1 VIKLAQAKATTWMRW
16 LLPAHLLLWP
26 PLLAAQ
32 ATNVSVRSLSL
43 IDCIRIAVENN
54 FDVQIE
60 QKDVDRAERRV
71 SLAYGEYDP
80 VFRGDVVHAKSETPG
95 GIDDQNR
102 PFVGTE
108 TKRDAFIASID
119 GLVPGGLEYRLAAP
133 FVDSHG
139 TGPSGPFENTA
150 GSVGIE
156 LRQPLLKNFWIDGP
170 RLNIKVNKSLLKT
183 SELGLRS
190 QLMEIVA
197 RVELAY
203 YDLLLAREAVKVQE
217 QALKLAQE
225 LLTANRERI
234 KQGVMAALDEK
245 QAESQVSAQRSLRLL
260 AERAVNLEENIL
272 KGLLSDNFV
281 EWEDVAIEPAGDLA
295 AAAQAVDRKESWKRG
310 LAMRPDF
317 LQLREEVER
326 FGYIVRYTHN
336 QLFPQLDVVGSYGYN
351 ASEREFS
358 GAFGQ
363 IRDQSSPFYSYGLRL
378 TVPLERRIARESYK
392 ISKIDREQALLR
404 LRQMEQDVLLQIDD
418 AVKVVETNWE
428 RVGTTREAREFAE
441 VALQA
446 EQTKMENGKSTSFFV
461 LQFQRDL
468 TAARSEE
475 IRALAEY
482 NKALAQL
489 ALREGS
495 ILQRHRLETE
505 IK

>member
-1 VIKLAQAKATTWMRW
+1 MKW
-16 LLPAHLLLWP
+16 LLPTHLFLWTH
-26 PLLAAQ
+26 LLAAQ
-32 ATNVSVRSLSL
+32 TTNVSVRSLSL
-43 IDCIRIAVENN
+43 MDCIGIAVENN

-60 QKDVDRAERRV
+60 QKDVDRAHRRV

-80 VFRGDVVHAKSETPG
+80 VFRGDAVHGNSLSPG
-95 GIDDQNR
+95 GIDEQNR

-108 TKRDAFIASID
+108 TKRDAFSAGID
-119 GLVPGGLEYRLAAP
+119 GLLPSGLEYRLAAP

-139 TGPSGPFENTA
+139 VGPSGAFENAA

-156 LRQPLLKNFWIDGP
+156 LRQPLLKNFWIDGA
-170 RLNIKVNKSLLKT
+170 RLNIKINKSLLKT
-183 SELGLRS
+183 SELALRT
-190 QLMEIVA
+190 QLMDTVA
-197 RVELAY
+197 RVELGY
-203 YDLLLAREAVKVQE
+203 YDLLLAREAVNVQE
-217 QALKLAQE
+217 QAVKLARE
-225 LLTANRERI
+225 LLAANRERI

-245 QAESQVSAQRSLRLL
+245 QAESQVSVQRSLLL
-260 AERAVNLEENIL
+260 SAQRAVSLQENIL
-272 KGLLSDNFV
+272 KGLLSTNLV
-281 EWEDVAIEPAGDLA
+281 EWQDVAIEPAGDLA
-295 AAAQAVDRKESWKRG
+295 AARQAVDRKESWKRG

-326 FGYIVRYTHN
+326 FGYIVKYSHN
-336 QLFPQLDVVGSYGYN
+336 QLFPQLDVVGAYGYN
-351 ASEREFS
+351 ASAREFS

-378 TVPLERRIARESYK
+378 TVPLERRAARESHK

-404 LRQMEQDVLLQIDD
+404 LHQMEQDVLLQIDD
-418 AVKVVETNWE
+418 AVKVAETNWE
-428 RVGTTREAREFAE
+428 RVGTTREARAFAE

-446 EQTKMENGKSTSFFV
+446 EQTKLQNGKSTSFFV

-475 IRALAEY
+475 IRALSEY

-495 ILQRHRLETE
+495 ILQRHNLETE
-505 IK
+505 MK

>member
-1 VIKLAQAKATTWMRW
+1 MKW
-16 LLPAHLLLWP
+16 LLPALLLLWTQ
-26 PLLAAQ
+26 LLAAQ
-32 ATNVSVRSLSL
+32 TTNVPVRSLSL

-54 FDVQIE
+54 FDVKIE
-60 QKDVDRAERRV
+60 QKDVDRAHRRV

-80 VFRGDVVHAKSETPG
+80 VFRGEVGHANRLSPG

-108 TKRDAFIASID
+108 TERDAFSARID
-119 GLVPGGLEYRLAAP
+119 GLLPGGLEYTLAAP

-139 TGPSGPFENTA
+139 RSSSGPFENTA

-156 LRQPLLKNFWIDGP
+156 LRQPLLKDFWIDAP
-170 RLNIKVNKSLLKT
+170 RLTIKVNKSLLKT
-183 SELGLRS
+183 SQLAFRN
-190 QLMEIVA
+190 QLMNTVA

-203 YDLLLAREAVKVQE
+203 YDLLLAREAVKVQD
-217 QALKLAQE
+217 QALKLTRE
-225 LLTANRERI
+225 LLAANRERI

-245 QAESQVSAQRSLRLL
+245 QAESQVSAQRSLLL
-260 AERAVNLEENIL
+260 SAERAVSLQENIL

-281 EWEDVAIEPAGDLA
+281 EWQDVAIEPAGDLA
-295 AAAQAVDRKESWKRG
+295 AAPQAVDRKESWKRG

-326 FGYIVRYTHN
+326 FGYIVKYSHN
-336 QLFPQLDVVGSYGYN
+336 QLFPRLDAVGAYGYD

-363 IRDQSSPFYSYGLRL
+363 IRRQSSPFYSYGLQL
-378 TVPLERRIARESYK
+378 TVPLERRTARESYK
-392 ISKIDREQALLR
+392 ISRIDREQALLR
-404 LRQMEQDVLLQIDD
+404 LSQLEQEVLLQIDD

-428 RVGTTREAREFAE
+428 RVGTTREARAFAE

-495 ILQRHRLETE
+495 ILQRHNLETE